1 MRTLNDQ
8 VIRAGLDALYYSG
21 VYRLMA
27 PAAAGCGLVFAL
39 HRVCSPPQEGAF
51 APNRGLEVSAGFLD
65 TVLKA
70 LRRRAVDIVTLDTA
84 LQRLRDGADRHF
96 AVFTFDDGYA
106 DSVRETL
113 PVFERWDAPFTVFV
127 TTGLI
132 DGNADVWWLVLE
144 EIIRRL
150 DRIDV
155 ELQGSAISVASQ
167 SAAQKS
173 AAWDALYWP
182 LRDLSIAD
190 RRAVLAPLAAKAGTS
205 EAALCR
211 SVAATWDE
219 LRAAAR
225 NPLVTLG
232 AHTIHHFPL
241 AQLSETDSRYEMDE
255 GRRRLEREIALPVR
269 HFAYPFGDHES
280 AGVREFRIARELG
293 FASAVTT
300 RRGPLFPDHAPHVH
314 ALPRVSLNG
323 NYQVMRYVDLFVSG
337 APFVLWNRARR
348 LDVV

>member
-1 MRTLNDQ
+1 MRALNDQ

-27 PAAAGCGLVFAL
+27 PAASGCGLIFAL
-39 HRVCSPPQEGAF
+39 HRVCPEPPRDAF

-65 TVLKA
+65 QVLRE
-70 LRRRAVDIVTLDTA
+70 LRHRAIDIVDLDTA
-84 LQRLRDGADRHF
+84 VQRLRQGTERHF

-106 DSVRETL
+106 DSIRDAL
-113 PVFERWDAPFTVFV
+113 PVFERYDAPFTVFV

-132 DGNADVWWLVLE
+132 DGSADVWWLVME

-150 DRIDV
+150 DHIATVLGGEAVSLPAR
-155 ELQGSAISVASQ
+155 SAEE
-167 SAAQKS
+167 KS
-173 AAWDALYWP
+173 AAWDALYWRV
-182 LRDLSIAD
+182 RDLPIAE
-190 RRAVLAPLAAKAGTS
+190 RRSVLAPLAQQAGVNDV
-205 EAALCR
+205 ALCK

-225 NPLVTLG
+225 HPLVTLG
-232 AHTIHHFPL
+232 AHTVHHFAL
-241 AQLSETDSRYEMDE
+241 SQLSESDARYEMAE
-255 GRRRLEREIALPVR
+255 GKRRLEAEIGQTVR
-269 HFAYPFGDHES
+269 HFAYPFGDRTS
-280 AGVREFRIARELG
+280 AGLREFRLAREVG
-293 FASAVTT
+293 FDSAVTT
-300 RRGPLFPDHAPHVH
+300 RRGPLFPAHVDHLQ

-348 LDVV
+348 LDVA